1 MQTITV
7 SRDVLILG
15 KDKAWSLALKAFRER
30 RRVYNNK
37 STTDKQIEKEKYLKM
52 VKEQQAINEKPDVII
67 LAQSGDQEVNYSLR
81 WKDEWHN
88 ANNLY

>member
-1 MQTITV
+1 V
-7 SRDVLILG
+7 ESE
-15 KDKAWSLALKAFRER
+15 KAFRER

>member
-1 MQTITV
+1 
-7 SRDVLILG
+7 
-15 KDKAWSLALKAFRER
+15 
-30 RRVYNNK
+30 
-37 STTDKQIEKEKYLKM
+37 M

-67 LAQSGDQEVNYSLR
+67 LAQSGNLEVNYSLR

>member
-1 MQTITV
+1 MKRLQVSTHIILIT
-7 SRDVLILG
+7 
-15 KDKAWSLALKAFRER
+15 W
-30 RRVYNNK
+30 
-37 STTDKQIEKEKYLKM
+37 IEEIQ
-52 VKEQQAINEKPDVII
+52 EQQAINEKPDVII